1 MALWS
6 TTWRTLDAL
15 PFARRSLDN
24 SSHSLTQCF
33 HAGTILCLCFER
45 GDKYSFL
52 LMTPLFSL
60 LPQSSGSKTS
70 PMQDQEN
77 MDNLQGSSKSDNK
90 SEKVIDT
97 PKLTRYGHEIPRPKN
112 CFLAYRMK
120 VASALVESG
129 VDNNIPNIS
138 KLVADLWRTE
148 PEAVKQ
154 RYREIAAKE
163 KKEHKQL

>member
-1 MALWS
+1 VHALFYV
-6 TTWRTLDAL
+6 L
-15 PFARRSLDN
+15 
-24 SSHSLTQCF
+24 
-33 HAGTILCLCFER
+33 IY
-45 GDKYSFL
+45 GDKYSSL
-52 LMTPLFSL
+52 LMTPLSSL
-60 LPQSSGSKTS
+60 LPQSSRSKTS
-70 PMQDQEN
+70 AMQDHEN

-90 SEKVIDT
+90 SEKVKDT
-97 PKLTRYGHEIPRPKN
+97 PKLTRHGHEIPRPKN
-112 CFLAYRMK
+112 CFLAYRME